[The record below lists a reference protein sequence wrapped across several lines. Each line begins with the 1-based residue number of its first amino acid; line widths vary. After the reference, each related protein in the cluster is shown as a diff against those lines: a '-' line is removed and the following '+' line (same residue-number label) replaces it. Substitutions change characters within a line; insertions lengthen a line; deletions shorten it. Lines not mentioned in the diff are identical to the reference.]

1 MGGLL
6 ESVWVRWVAW
16 IGLNSMLK
24 DGLNFDLES
33 MGCLSVWVWVFF
45 GFVVF
50 FFFFFL
56 GSLSFTGFEVWC
68 FFLGLLMLWHTKL
81 KLAMVWNWRYKWV
94 SRFFFYY
101 YYYFLFGLGWSGFFF
116 FSFSFLLSLGLGDLG
131 TGKEKRKK
139 SKKKSCTEWQVWE
152 PQTVWKILS
161 DGKWVMVPNEYGIL
175 KWWVISEEWWVMSD
189 EWWVTE
195 IKWWKKVIQ
204 TASKGSND
212 SLKWQSLESSLVKC

>member
-1 MGGLL
+1 MA
-6 ESVWVRWVAW
+6 SFNFVCHSINKPRKKHQTSNPV
-16 IGLNSMLK
+16 K
-24 DGLNFDLES
+24 DNEPRKKKKKKTTNPKKTHSQTDKQPTPIQPCFLI
-33 MGCLSVWVWVFF
+33 
-45 GFVVF
+45 F

-56 GSLSFTGFEVWC
+56 WVWDE
-68 FFLGLLMLWHTKL
+68 G
-81 KLAMVWNWRYKWV
+81 
-94 SRFFFYY
+94 
-101 YYYFLFGLGWSGFFF
+101 
-116 FSFSFLLSLGLGDLG
+116 
-131 TGKEKRKK
+131 
-139 SKKKSCTEWQVWE
+139 KKKSCTEWQVWE

-161 DGKWVMVPNEYGIL
+161 DGKWVMVSNECGIL